1 MSKGFKRYA
10 LVWAVLVLL
19 FHIVCFV
26 TPNEMAG
33 MTKID
38 SNFFTGIAFIDLAF
52 VGQLVC
58 AYLALKEEEKKKRFY
73 NLPLITISY
82 TGLIVMLAAGA
93 AVMMI
98 PDLPNWIGI
107 LVCCLVLGFTAVSV
121 IKAAAA
127 ADLAERTEENVSAKT
142 LFIKTL
148 SADAEQLLS
157 SVRAADIKEDA
168 KRVYEA
174 VRYSDPMSDDVL
186 VGIESEITR
195 KFAQF
200 SDAAAENRVDA
211 AKQAADDLIIL
222 IGNRNQKCR
231 VFK

>member
-1 MSKGFKRYA
+1 M
-10 LVWAVLVLL
+10 
-19 FHIVCFV
+19 
-26 TPNEMAG
+26 
-33 MTKID
+33 
-38 SNFFTGIAFIDLAF
+38 
-52 VGQLVC
+52 
-58 AYLALKEEEKKKRFY
+58 
-73 NLPLITISY
+73 
-82 TGLIVMLAAGA
+82 
-93 AVMMI
+93 
-98 PDLPNWIGI
+98 
-107 LVCCLVLGFTAVSV
+107 
-121 IKAAAA
+121 
-127 ADLAERTEENVSAKT
+127 
-142 LFIKTL
+142 
-148 SADAEQLLS
+148 SADAEQLAA
-157 SVRAADIKEDA
+157 SVQAAEIKADA

>member
-58 AYLALKEEEKKKRFY
+58 AYLALKEEEKKNRFY
-73 NLPLITISY
+73 TLPLITISY

-174 VRYSDPMSDDVL
+174 VRYSDPVSYDAL
-186 VGIESEITR
+186 AGIESEITR
-195 KFAQF
+195 KFANF
-200 SDAAAENRVDA
+200 SDAAAKNRSDE

>member
-1 MSKGFKRYA
+1 
-10 LVWAVLVLL
+10 
-19 FHIVCFV
+19 
-26 TPNEMAG
+26 
-33 MTKID
+33 
-38 SNFFTGIAFIDLAF
+38 
-52 VGQLVC
+52 
-58 AYLALKEEEKKKRFY
+58 
-73 NLPLITISY
+73 
-82 TGLIVMLAAGA
+82 MLAAGA

-157 SVRAADIKEDA
+157 SVRAADIKADA

-174 VRYSDPMSDDVL
+174 VRYSDPVSYDAL
-186 VGIESEITR
+186 AGIESEITR
-195 KFAQF
+195 KFANF
-200 SDAAAENRVDA
+200 SDAAAKNRSDE